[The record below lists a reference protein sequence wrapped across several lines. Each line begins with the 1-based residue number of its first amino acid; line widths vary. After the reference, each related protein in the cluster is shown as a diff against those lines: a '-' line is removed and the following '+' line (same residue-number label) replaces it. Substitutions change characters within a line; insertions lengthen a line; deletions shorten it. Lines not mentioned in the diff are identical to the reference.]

1 MAVAVGGSSS
11 SSSLLVVVRS
21 SSKGSRLRPSLEIMY
36 FVMSVLMICLAL
48 KCNGYSYLYS
58 FC

>member
-1 MAVAVGGSSS
+1 MVAVGGS